1 MTTREPILLRP
12 LHGAS
17 AGPLIDVDPRT
28 QADPQ
33 ALVLA
38 SRNAYPVV
46 ARAGRR
52 SDNGLVIG
60 AGVALLLGGATF
72 WGLSQHRSPAR
83 VAAPLPLPAPLP
95 VAPPPAVA
103 RPALPVAAPVV
114 AQRPVSIAGI
124 ESAAAPALVF
134 DGSTAPASGTAA
146 ATPGATPGKNAIA
159 SIPASGSDND
169 QFALRVGGSEDV
181 ASAER
186 LSDPANTVTQGT
198 LIPAVLETAIDTDL
212 PGYVRAVVSRDVKS
226 FDGNHVLIPRS
237 TRLIGQ
243 YKSGL
248 AAGQT
253 RAYVIWTRLI
263 RPDGV
268 SVALGSP
275 AVDDTGVSGLTG
287 KVDSHFIKR
296 FGAAA
301 LLTVIGGL
309 SAIGNNSVVLSS
321 GQNAGAVAAQGNA
334 QIPPTVRVQQGQ
346 PIRVFTAR
354 DLDFATV
361 APGAVAG

>member
-1 MTTREPILLRP
+1 MTTTREPILLRP
-12 LHGAS
+12 IAD
-17 AGPLIDVDPRT
+17 IDPRT

-38 SRNAYPVV
+38 SRNAYPLVG
-46 ARAGRR
+46 RAGRR
-52 SDNGLVIG
+52 SDSTGLAIG
-60 AGVALLLGGATF
+60 AGIAVLLGGATF
-72 WGLSQHRSPAR
+72 WAMNQHRASTPMAPIAPTPVPQPIALPLTPAR
-83 VAAPLPLPAPLP
+83 QA
-95 VAPPPAVA
+95 
-103 RPALPVAAPVV
+103 PALPPATTA
-114 AQRPVSIAGI
+114 RPVSLPAI
-124 ESAAAPALVF
+124 EAAASPAMVF
-134 DGSTAPASGTAA
+134 DGSTSPVTETATATAA
-146 ATPGATPGKNAIA
+146 TTTPKPTGGASLP
-159 SIPASGSDND
+159 SGSDND
-169 QFALRVGGSEDV
+169 QFAMRVGGSEDV
-181 ASAER
+181 ATAEK
-186 LSDPANTVTQGT
+186 LSDPGNTVTQGT

-212 PGYVRAVVSRDVKS
+212 PGYVRAVVSRDVRS
-226 FDGNHVLIPRS
+226 FDGTHVLIPRS

-275 AVDDTGVSGLTG
+275 AVDDSGRSGLDG
-287 KVDSHFIKR
+287 KVDSHFLKR

-301 LLTVIGGL
+301 LLTVISGL

-321 GQNAGAVAAQGNA
+321 GQNAGTIAAQGNV
-334 QIPPTVRVQQGQ
+334 QIPPTVRVPQGQ

-354 DLDFATV
+354 DLDFSSV
-361 APGAVAG
+361 AEAG

>member
-1 MTTREPILLRP
+1 MTTTREPILLRP
-12 LHGAS
+12 VTD
-17 AGPLIDVDPRT
+17 IDPRIG
-28 QADPQ
+28 ADPQ

-38 SRNAYPVV
+38 SRNAYPLV
-46 ARAGRR
+46 AQAGRR
-52 SDNGLVIG
+52 SDSTGLAIG
-60 AGVALLLGGATF
+60 AGIALLLGGATF
-72 WGLSQHRSPAR
+72 WTMSQHRAPAPA
-83 VAAPLPLPAPLP
+83 AAPALPASAPRPIALPLTATRPAPLL
-95 VAPPPAVA
+95 PPPVPS
-103 RPALPVAAPVV
+103 RGVSLPAI
-114 AQRPVSIAGI
+114 Q
-124 ESAAAPALVF
+124 AAASPALVF
-134 DGSTAPASGTAA
+134 DGSTAPATETAA
-146 ATPGATPGKNAIA
+146 ATATATAAKPGGA
-159 SIPASGSDND
+159 SAPLSGNDND
-169 QFALRVGGSEDV
+169 QFAVRVGGSEDV
-181 ASAER
+181 ATAEK
-186 LSDPANTVTQGT
+186 LSNPATTVTQGT

-212 PGYVRAVVSRDVKS
+212 PGYVRAVVSRDVRS
-226 FDGNHVLIPRS
+226 FDGTHVLIPRS

-275 AVDDTGVSGLTG
+275 AVDYTGTSGLTG
-287 KVDSHFIKR
+287 KVDSHFLKR

-321 GQNAGAVAAQGNA
+321 GQNAGTIAAQGNV
-334 QIPPTVRVQQGQ
+334 QIPPTVHVPQGQ

-354 DLDFATV
+354 DLDFSTV
-361 APGAVAG
+361 AEAG